1 MTRMGVYALA
11 FTGSVVVRLFALPL
25 PFAAEAACA
34 QWDASGDMILHQAN
48 GYRPSFTLQRSGS
61 ELHGSAAYTVTTPS
75 CVERANCSQI
85 LGDVA
90 GSIAGD
96 SFEITAYWKNGS
108 VGVYRGT
115 VDAHG
120 GLEGTT
126 YDRSHP
132 NRRRIGTANERSA
145 VRQVP
150 KRHHLRR
157 NLRHRRRQLHEIES
171 VPLPRGGTDKL
182 YKDPTYKYFKVK
194 P

>member
-1 MTRMGVYALA
+1 MTRTGVYALA
-11 FTGSVVVRLFALPL
+11 FTGSVVVGLFALPL
-25 PFAAEAACA
+25 SFAAEAACA

-48 GYRPSFTLQRSGS
+48 GYRPSFILQRSGS
-61 ELHGSAAYTVTTPS
+61 ELHGSATYTITTPK
-75 CVERANCSQI
+75 CVERANCAQI

-90 GSIAGD
+90 GSIAGN
-96 SFEITAYWKNGS
+96 SLEITAYWKNGS

-132 NRRRIGTANERSA
+132 ESSSHWYSERTLRCVTSTEVPPPTSA
-145 VRQVP
+145 PPAAKPPSPAPPASQ
-150 KRHHLRR
+150 
-157 NLRHRRRQLHEIES
+157 IES

-182 YKDPTYKYFKVK
+182 FKLK

>member
-11 FTGSVVVRLFALPL
+11 FTGSVVVGLFALPL

-61 ELHGSAAYTVTTPS
+61 ELHGSASYIVTTPS

-132 NRRRIGTANERSA
+132 ESSSHWYSERTLRCA
-145 VRQVP
+145 TVP

-157 NLRHRRRQLHEIES
+157 NLRHRRRQLHESRAFRCHGAARTSCIRT
-171 VPLPRGGTDKL
+171 PRTSTL
-182 YKDPTYKYFKVK
+182 R
-194 P
+194 